1 MRLTYKGSETMTED
15 GWIRPSYSN
24 YSTER
29 IIERLAE
36 YEDAEEQGL
45 LLRLPCKIGS
55 ILYQPTNNGIN
66 EYYTI
71 GLCFDIPRNKFMYE
85 VTYNVGLDWYKT
97 TCDFDYINDV
107 VFLTREEAE
116 NKLKEIE
123 NKLKEMEI

>member
-15 GWIRPSYSN
+15 GWIKPSYSN

-45 LLRLPCKIGS
+45 LLKLPCKIGS
-55 ILYQPTNNGIN
+55 ILYQPTSNGIN

-71 GLCFDIPRNKFMYE
+71 GLCFNIPRNKFMYE

-116 NKLKEIE
+116 NKLKEMEI
-123 NKLKEMEI
+123 LKEQDK

>member
-1 MRLTYKGSETMTED
+1 MMRLTYKGSETMTED

-116 NKLKEIE
+116 NKLKEMEI
-123 NKLKEMEI
+123 LKEQDK

>member
-116 NKLKEIE
+116 NKLKEMDI
-123 NKLKEMEI
+123 

>member
-15 GWIRPSYSN
+15 GWMRPSYSN

-29 IIERLAE
+29 IIEKLAE

-55 ILYQPTNNGIN
+55 ILYQPTSNGIN

-71 GLCFDIPRNKFMYE
+71 GLCFNIPRNKFMYE

-116 NKLKEIE
+116 NKLKEMEI
-123 NKLKEMEI
+123 LKEQDK

>member
-55 ILYQPTNNGIN
+55 ILYQPTSNGIN

-71 GLCFDIPRNKFMYE
+71 GLCFNIPRNKFMYE

-116 NKLKEIE
+116 NKLKE
-123 NKLKEMEI
+123 MESESE

>member
-1 MRLTYKGSETMTED
+1 MRLTYKGSETMIED

-55 ILYQPTNNGIN
+55 ILYQPTSNGIN

-71 GLCFDIPRNKFMYE
+71 GLCFNIPRNKFMYE

-116 NKLKEIE
+116 NKLKEMEI
-123 NKLKEMEI
+123 LKEQDK

>member
-1 MRLTYKGSETMTED
+1 MRLTYRGSETMTED
-15 GWIRPSYSN
+15 GWIKPSYSN

-55 ILYQPTNNGIN
+55 ILYQPTSNGIN

-71 GLCFDIPRNKFMYE
+71 GLCFNIPRNKFMYE

-116 NKLKEIE
+116 NKLKEMEI
-123 NKLKEMEI
+123 LKEQDK

>member
-15 GWIRPSYSN
+15 GWIKPSYSN

-116 NKLKEIE
+116 NKLKEAE

>member
-55 ILYQPTNNGIN
+55 ILYQPTSNGIN

-71 GLCFDIPRNKFMYE
+71 GLCFNIPRNKFMYE

-116 NKLKEIE
+116 NKLKEMEI
-123 NKLKEMEI
+123 LKEQDK